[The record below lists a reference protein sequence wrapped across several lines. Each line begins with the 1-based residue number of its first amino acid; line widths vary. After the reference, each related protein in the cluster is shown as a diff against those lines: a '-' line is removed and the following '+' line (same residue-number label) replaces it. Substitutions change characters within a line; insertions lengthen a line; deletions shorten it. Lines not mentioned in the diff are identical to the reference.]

1 MKRNPGFEASG
12 EGGKARTTKNGSASP
27 ASLPLPLRIPRL
39 ASVGD
44 LYQPE
49 ELEFQKRRYEAVAEG
64 FRNSFPDRAAETEES
79 LKFYS
84 APGRTELCGNH
95 TDHNQGKVL
104 AAAINLDSVA
114 AAAPRRDTL
123 VRVVSEGFG
132 RFEVDLADLAVRPG
146 ERGSS
151 EALLRGIGAGLA
163 ARRGFDA
170 YLRSDVLPGSGLS
183 SSAAFEVLVGAILA
197 DASEIAISP
206 TKIAE
211 IGQYAENLYFGK
223 PCGLMDQMASAL
235 GGIASIDFRDPAAAE
250 VELLSFDIGSRGLT
264 LVIVNSGGSHA
275 DLTEDYAAIPAEMK
289 AVALFLG
296 KTVLA
301 GTSRA
306 ELAAKASGIRKACG
320 DRAFLRAWHFAA
332 ESERPA
338 EMAAAIRKGDIEAY
352 LAVARASGDSSWKY
366 LQNLFPNRAPAEQG
380 PGLALA
386 LTEDF
391 LSGEGACRI
400 HGGGF
405 AGTIQAYI
413 PTRRLP
419 AYERLMESVFG
430 KGAIFPLRIRA
441 LGVVCVETQKR
452 SAR

>member
-1 MKRNPGFEASG
+1 MKCSQGFEAFG
-12 EGGKARTTKNGSASP
+12 DGGKTRTTKSESGGP

-39 ASVGD
+39 VSIGD
-44 LYQPE
+44 LYQAE
-49 ELEFQKRRYEAVAEG
+49 ELEFQKRRYDAIAKG
-64 FRNSFPDRAAETEES
+64 FRNSFPDRVSDIEEG

-151 EALLRGIGAGLA
+151 EALVRGIGAGLA

-170 YLRSDVLPGSGLS
+170 YLQSEVLPGSGLS

-197 DASEIAISP
+197 DASDIDISP
-206 TKIAE
+206 AKIAA
-211 IGQYAENLYFGK
+211 IGQYAENAYFGK

-235 GGIASIDFRDPAAAE
+235 GGIAAIDFRDPAAAE
-250 VELLSFDIGSRGLT
+250 VELLSFDIGSRGLS

-275 DLTEDYAAIPAEMK
+275 DLTDDYTAIPAEMK

-296 KTVLA
+296 RPVLS

-306 ELAAKASGIRKACG
+306 ELSARASDIRKACG

-338 EMAAAIRKGDIEAY
+338 EMAAAIRKGDIADY

-366 LQNLFPNRAPAEQG
+366 LQNLFPNKAPAEQG

-413 PTRRLP
+413 PTGRLP
-419 AYERLMESVFG
+419 AYGRLMESVFG
-430 KGAIFPLRIRA
+430 KGAVFPLRIRA
-441 LGVVCVETQKR
+441 LGVVCIETQKR